1 MRLLSVVARDPNEAL
16 ARLRSRLGED
26 AVIVGTRELKDGQ
39 VRVTAASESR
49 DIDLAALLASGET
62 RGTRDR
68 LAALVAHHELPEP
81 LGARLLEAARDLS
94 EVDPAAALRHGL
106 LQLFRFER
114 LTGTPLLLAGP
125 PGVGKT
131 ASVAKL
137 ATHAVLAGGARVTVV
152 TTDGDRAGGVEQ
164 LRALLAPLRFE
175 PLVAADPQAL
185 RRILMQ
191 TSADLALIDSPGLN
205 PFRSRDLGNLSS
217 LLRASGAEP
226 VLVLAAGMAVSDCA
240 EIGDTFAAL
249 GASRLLVTKL
259 DAARRLGGILAAAAA
274 GLAFCEAGIGPTIG
288 RGLAPLSAGGLAR
301 LLLQHDGADG
311 ASGAGING
319 AQGSGAR

>member
-16 ARLRSRLGED
+16 ARLRTRLGED

-39 VRVTAASESR
+39 VRVTGAIEGR
-49 DIDLAALLASGET
+49 EVDLATLLASGEGGRT
-62 RGTRDR
+62 GAR
-68 LAALVAHHELPEP
+68 LAAIAAHHEIPEP
-81 LGARLLEAARDLS
+81 IGARLLEAARGLG
-94 EVDPAAALRHGL
+94 EADPPTALRHGL
-106 LQLFRFER
+106 LERFRFEL

-137 ATHAVLAGGARVTVV
+137 ATRAVLAGGARVAVM

-164 LRALLAPLRFE
+164 LRALLAPLRLE
-175 PLVAADPQAL
+175 PMVAADPQGL
-185 RRILMQ
+185 RRLLMQ
-191 TSADLALIDSPGLN
+191 TQADLVLIDSPGLN
-205 PFRSRDLGNLSS
+205 PFRSRDLGSLSS
-217 LLRASGAEP
+217 LLRASGADP
-226 VLVLAAGMAVSDCA
+226 VLVLAAGMAASDCA
-240 EIGDTFAAL
+240 EIGETFAAL

-288 RGLAPLSAGGLAR
+288 RGLAPLGAGGLAR
-301 LLLQHDGADG
+301 LLLQHAAADG
-311 ASGAGING
+311 ASGAGVNG
-319 AQGSGAR
+319 ARASGAR